1 MRQQLLFLSLFGGVL
16 ALPLVVAPA
25 QEPRSPGPGPG
36 PGRSGTMLA
45 EIDRLVE
52 GMMAFDADKNGRV
65 TRAELTDNRLLGLFD
80 RADID
85 KDGTV
90 TKEELTL
97 LAEREYVPSRGFGGG
112 PGGPGGPG
120 GFGGPGGPPM
130 RPGEILSAPLQQRL
144 GLSADQK
151 AKLAELQ
158 ADVDAR
164 LAKILSADQMAQL
177 KQMRDR
183 GPGGP
188 GGPGGGRRGGPDGP
202 PPGGPQD

>member
-25 QEPRSPGPGPG
+25 QEPRSLGPGPG

-90 TKEELTL
+90 SKPEFLA
-97 LAEREYVPSRGFGGG
+97 LAERNFVRCDLDKDG
-112 PGGPGGPG
+112 
-120 GFGGPGGPPM
+120 
-130 RPGEILSAPLQQRL
+130 RITV
-144 GLSADQK
+144 
-151 AKLAELQ
+151 AECRQ
-158 ADVDAR
+158 ALRRKPVEPANAAR
-164 LAKILSADQMAQL
+164 
-177 KQMRDR
+177 
-183 GPGGP
+183 
-188 GGPGGGRRGGPDGP
+188 
-202 PPGGPQD
+202 